1 VDEIT
6 IHPRDNA
13 MIVATHGRAIW
24 VLDHLA
30 PVQEYAAAQKAMT
43 DAALFSPAPAVMYR
57 RPARDRN
64 YEFWGDQTFFG
75 ENPPQ
80 AAVITWT
87 LKKDAGTVALKIA
100 DSAGR
105 EVREISGPV
114 LASYNKAGINSA
126 CWDLRV
132 QPAPQPAGRGNQG
145 QGRGG
150 QGQGQGQ
157 GGPGGGQQQRNSFGA
172 GCGGGGGG
180 GFGGGGGGNAGPYVL
195 PGAYTVSLVV
205 DGKTVDSKPLRVTAD
220 PEVVLTDAERRKLFD
235 MAMEMHDLQKRG
247 TEVANSFNTFN
258 TRLGEIGKELE
269 SKSDI
274 PADVKSMFEAV
285 NKEAAAMAPKFA
297 PPAGGRGGGR
307 GGGGGAADSPLGRA
321 GAAKNGMMGG
331 MWPAQST
338 FTAYNDAKGGVP
350 KLFAEANALF
360 TKATALSSALAKH
373 NITLT
378 VPSPASLKPSSSQR

>member
-1 VDEIT
+1 
-6 IHPRDNA
+6 
-13 MIVATHGRAIW
+13 
-24 VLDHLA
+24 VLDNLA
-30 PVQEYAAAQKAMT
+30 PIQEYAAAQSTSAEGK
-43 DAALFSPAPAVMYR
+43 LFSPPPASFFR

-80 AAVITWT
+80 SAVITWM
-87 LKKDAGTVALKIA
+87 LKKDAGAVSLKIA

-114 LASYNKAGINSA
+114 LANYNKAGISSA

-150 QGQGQGQ
+150 GQGQGQ
-157 GGPGGGQQQRNSFGA
+157 GGPGGGQQQRNPFGA
-172 GCGGGGGG
+172 GCGGGGGGG
-180 GFGGGGGGNAGPYVL
+180 GFGGGGGGTAGPYVL

-220 PEVVLTDAERRKLFD
+220 PEVVLTDAERRKMYD

-247 TEVANSFNTFN
+247 TEMANSFNTFN
-258 TRLGEIGKELE
+258 ARLGEIAKELE

-274 PADVKSMFEAV
+274 PADLKSMFESV
-285 NKEAAAMAPKFA
+285 SKEATAMAPKFA
-297 PPAGGRGGGR
+297 PPAGGRGGRG
-307 GGGGGAADSPLGRA
+307 GGGGGAADSPLARA

-331 MWPAQST
+331 MWPTQST
-338 FTAYNDAKGGVP
+338 FTAFNDAKSGVP
-350 KLFAEANALF
+350 KLMAEANALF

-378 VPSPASLKPSSSQR
+378 VPSPAKPSSSNQR